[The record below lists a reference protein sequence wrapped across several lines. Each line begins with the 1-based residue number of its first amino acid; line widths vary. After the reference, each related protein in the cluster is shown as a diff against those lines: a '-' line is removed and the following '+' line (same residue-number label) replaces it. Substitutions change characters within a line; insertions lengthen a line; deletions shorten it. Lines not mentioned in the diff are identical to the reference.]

1 MTNRV
6 WWGEDWDLIDDFFAL
21 FMYFVHEKWT
31 YFMYTNLSIF
41 IRNVRFP
48 LKKNTL
54 IGSYLSMK
62 LGDEVWRCVYRASY
76 CNVLMTT
83 EMDKFL

>member
-1 MTNRV
+1 
-6 WWGEDWDLIDDFFAL
+6 
-21 FMYFVHEKWT
+21 
-31 YFMYTNLSIF
+31 MYTNLSIF

-62 LGDEVWRCVYRASY
+62 LGDEV
-76 CNVLMTT
+76 
-83 EMDKFL
+83 